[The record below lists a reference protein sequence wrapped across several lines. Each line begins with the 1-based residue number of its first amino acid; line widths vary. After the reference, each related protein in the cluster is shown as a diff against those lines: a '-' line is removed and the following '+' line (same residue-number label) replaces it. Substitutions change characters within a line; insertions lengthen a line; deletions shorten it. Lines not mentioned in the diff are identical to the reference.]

1 MKRQKDIDERTERN
15 EDDKDKNA
23 TVTMREDKEMMEEER
38 PWRWRQNAWRW
49 LKQKYDDDGED
60 EKMTKKEKWWKR
72 ER

>member
-38 PWRWRQNAWRW
+38 P
-49 LKQKYDDDGED
+49 
-60 EKMTKKEKWWKR
+60 
-72 ER
+72 